1 MDFEKAKKEAQDQID
16 AALAEV
22 DRLKTVAKNL
32 EESNKRTEELFVN
45 KEKSLKASLS
55 VVESDFANAKL
66 NLQKIKD
73 QISEQQLTKTK
84 LSEDINARREDI
96 VTFEKL
102 ITEKKA
108 ILTSIEDEIIKAAN
122 RYSELVT
129 NKEKELE
136 IINNKIESANNLAT
150 VEEIKAK
157 TTLKKLQEDITAAE
171 SALAKIDENYKL
183 TSDETRKRQSETSLA
198 EHNKE
203 VAEKAVIVAEA
214 KLRQITSEVEV
225 QTSLLEAKKKEVETV
240 EVELKPLLAKR
251 IDSINFMKELEN
263 KEANLKKR
271 YEDVGLEYK

>member
-45 KEKSLKASLS
+45 KEKALKASLS

-73 QISEQQLTKTK
+73 QISEQQLTKSN
-84 LSEDINARREDI
+84 LSEDINSRREDL

-102 ITEKKA
+102 IADKKA
-108 ILTSIEDEIIKAAN
+108 ILSSNEDEIIKAAN